1 MKTMKNASL
10 VGRMQES
17 LNRLGVAAWLFYD
30 FRFTD
35 PLANRILGIHESQHP
50 TRRWFY
56 LVPAQGTPTKLVHRI
71 ESSMLDH
78 LPGKKLVYLRWQDL
92 ESGLGEMLNDFSS
105 VAMQYSPEAAIPYVS
120 KVDAGT
126 VELVRSLGKKVTS
139 SADLV
144 QSFEA
149 VLTPGQLREHH
160 RASGA
165 VSAIVLDA
173 FRFASAAIRRRGSSS
188 EAEVR
193 DYILERFQDQNLVTD
208 SGPIVAVNRHSGDPH
223 YETATGRVT
232 RIRAGDLLLIDL
244 WAKTDTPGSVFAD
257 ITWTAFFGGT
267 PDERMRRVFEVVR
280 RGRDAGVEFLQRR
293 GGTDRLPQGW
303 EVDDVVRGTIT
314 NLGYGEGFVHRTG
327 HSLGEEIHGNG
338 VNFDNLETHDTRR
351 LIPGVLCTI
360 EPGVYLDDF
369 GIRSEIN
376 VYMGEDGP
384 EVTTPLQERIVCPD
398 EE

>member
-1 MKTMKNASL
+1 MRKADNDSL
-10 VGRMQES
+10 VGRIQES
-17 LNRLGVAAWLFYD
+17 LNRLGVPAWLFYD

-35 PLANRILGIHESQHP
+35 PLANRILGIHESQHS

-56 LVPAQGTPTKLVHRI
+56 LVPAQGTPAKLVHRI

-78 LPGKKLVYLRWQDL
+78 LPGEKRVYLRWQDL
-92 ESGLGEMLNDFSS
+92 RSGLEEMLREFSS
-105 VAMQYSPEAAIPYVS
+105 LAMQYSPEGGIPYVS

-126 VELVRSLGKKVTS
+126 VELVRSLGKAVTS

-149 VLTPGQLREHH
+149 VLTPEQLREHH
-160 RASGA
+160 RASRA
-165 VSAIVLDA
+165 ISAIVLDA
-173 FRFASAAIRRRGSSS
+173 FRFASSAIRRRGASS

-193 DYILERFQDQNLVTD
+193 DYILERFQGGNLVTD

-223 YETATGRVT
+223 YETASGRVT
-232 RIRAGDLLLIDL
+232 RIVPGDLLLIDL
-244 WAKTDTPGSVFAD
+244 WAKTERPRSVFAD
-257 ITWTAFFGGT
+257 ITWTASFGEA
-267 PDERMRRVFEVVR
+267 PNERMSRVFEAVR
-280 RGRDAGVEFLQRR
+280 RGRDAGVGFLQRR
-293 GGTDRLPQGW
+293 RAAGDLPEGW
-303 EVDDVVRGTIT
+303 EVDDVVRKTIAD
-314 NLGYGEGFVHRTG
+314 LGFGEAFVHRTG

-376 VYMGEDGP
+376 VYMGKDGP
-384 EVTTPLQERIVCPD
+384 QVTTPLQDKIVCLD
-398 EE
+398 E

>member
-1 MKTMKNASL
+1 MNNASL
-10 VGRMQES
+10 AGRIQES
-17 LNRLGVAAWLFYD
+17 LNRLGVPAWLFYD

-35 PLANRILGIHESQHP
+35 PLANRILGIHESRHP

-56 LVPAQGTPTKLVHRI
+56 LVPAQGTPIKLVHRI

-92 ESGLGEMLNDFSS
+92 ESGLGEMLKEFSS
-105 VAMQYSPEAAIPYVS
+105 VAMQYSPEGAIPYVS

-126 VELVRSLGKKVTS
+126 IELVRSLGKTVTS

-160 RASGA
+160 RASRA

-173 FRFASAAIRRRGSSS
+173 FRFASSAIRRRGSSS

-193 DYILERFQDQNLVTD
+193 DYILKRFQDRSLVTD

-223 YETATGRVT
+223 YETASGRVT
-232 RIRAGDLLLIDL
+232 RIKAGDLLLIDL

-257 ITWTAFFGGT
+257 ITWTAFFGGM
-267 PDERMRRVFEVVR
+267 PEERMRRVFEVVR

-293 GGTDRLPQGW
+293 RAAGELPQGW
-303 EVDDVVRGTIT
+303 EVDDAVRRTIAG
-314 NLGYGEGFVHRTG
+314 LGYGEAFVHRTG

-376 VYMGEDGP
+376 VYMGEEGP
-384 EVTTPLQERIVCPD
+384 EVTTPLQDAIVRP
-398 EE
+398 EEE

>member
-1 MKTMKNASL
+1 MRKVTNDPL
-10 VGRMQES
+10 IRRIQDS
-17 LNRLGVAAWLFYD
+17 LNHLRVPAWLFYD

-35 PLANRILGIHESQHP
+35 PLANRILGIPESQHS

-78 LPGKKLVYLRWQDL
+78 LPGEKLVYLRWQDL
-92 ESGLGEMLNDFSS
+92 RSGLEEMLNGFSS
-105 VAMQYSPEAAIPYVS
+105 LAMQYSPEGAIPYVS

-126 VELVRSLGKKVTS
+126 VELVRSLGKAVTS

-149 VLTPGQLREHH
+149 VLTPEQLREHH
-160 RASGA
+160 RASRA
-165 VSAIVLDA
+165 ISAIVLDA
-173 FRFASAAIRRRGSSS
+173 FRFASSAIRRRGTSS

-193 DYILERFQDQNLVTD
+193 DYILGRFQDRNLVTD
-208 SGPIVAVNRHSGDPH
+208 SGPIVAVNQHSGDPH
-223 YETATGRVT
+223 YETASGKVT
-232 RIRAGDLLLIDL
+232 RIGRGDLLLIDL
-244 WAKTDTPGSVFAD
+244 WAKTNQPRSVFAD
-257 ITWTAFFGGT
+257 ITWTAFFGET
-267 PDERMRRVFEVVR
+267 PDERMRQVFEVVR

-293 GGTDRLPQGW
+293 RGEGDLPEGW
-303 EVDDVVRGTIT
+303 EVDDVVRRTIVD
-314 NLGYGEGFVHRTG
+314 LGFGEAFVHRTG

-360 EPGVYLDDF
+360 EPGVYLDEF

-376 VYMGEDGP
+376 VYMGEEGP
-384 EVTTPLQERIVCPD
+384 EVTTPLQDGIVCPD

>member
-1 MKTMKNASL
+1 MKNDPL
-10 VGRMQES
+10 IRRIQES
-17 LNRLGVAAWLFYD
+17 LNRLGVPAWLFYD

-35 PLANRILGIHESQHP
+35 PLANRILGIHESRHS

-56 LVPAQGTPTKLVHRI
+56 LVPAQGTPAKLVHRI

-92 ESGLGEMLNDFSS
+92 KSGLEEMLGDFSN
-105 VAMQYSPEAAIPYVS
+105 VAMQYSPQGGIPYVS

-126 VELVRSLGKKVTS
+126 VELVRSLGKTVTS

-149 VLTPGQLREHH
+149 VLSAEQLREHR
-160 RASGA
+160 RASRA

-173 FRFASAAIRRRGSSS
+173 FRFASSAIRRCGASS

-193 DYILERFQDQNLVTD
+193 DYILERFDDRNLVTD

-223 YETATGRVT
+223 YETASGRVT
-232 RIRAGDLLLIDL
+232 RIGPGDLLLVDL
-244 WAKTDTPGSVFAD
+244 WARTKEPRSVFAD
-257 ITWTAFFGGT
+257 ITWTAYFGET
-267 PDERMRRVFEVVR
+267 PDKRMRQVFEVVR

-293 GGTDRLPQGW
+293 RAADDLPEGW
-303 EVDDVVRGTIT
+303 EVDDVVRKTIAD
-314 NLGYGEGFVHRTG
+314 LGFGEAFVHRTG

-376 VYMGEDGP
+376 VYMGEEGP
-384 EVTTPLQERIVCPD
+384 EVTTPLQDRIVCQQ
-398 EE
+398 EK

>member
-1 MKTMKNASL
+1 MRTLKNHSL
-10 VGRMQES
+10 IRKIQES
-17 LNRLGVAAWLFYD
+17 LDRLDVPAWLFYD

-35 PLANRILGIHESQHP
+35 PLANRILGIHESRHS

-56 LVPAQGTPTKLVHRI
+56 LVPAQGTPTRLVHRI

-92 ESGLGEMLNDFSS
+92 NSRLAEMLGDFSS
-105 VAMQYSPEAAIPYVS
+105 VAMQYSPLGSIPYVS

-126 VELVRSLGKKVTS
+126 VELVRSLGKRVTS
-139 SADLV
+139 SADLI

-149 VLTPGQLREHH
+149 ALSAEQLREHQ
-160 RASGA
+160 RASRA
-165 VSAIVLDA
+165 VSAIVMDA
-173 FRFASAAIRRRGSSS
+173 FRFASSAIRRRGASS

-193 DYILERFQDQNLVTD
+193 DYILGRFRDRSLVTD

-223 YETATGRVT
+223 YETASGKVT
-232 RIRAGDLLLIDL
+232 RIGAGDLLLIDL
-244 WAKTDTPGSVFAD
+244 WAKTETPGSVFAD
-257 ITWTAFFGGT
+257 ITWTAFFGGP

-293 GGTDRLPQGW
+293 RGTDELPQGW

-314 NLGYGEGFVHRTG
+314 NLGYGEAFVHRTG

-384 EVTTPLQERIVCPD
+384 EVTTPLQDRIVCPD
-398 EE
+398 KE